1 MFNFVHIFTF
11 ALDLHFL
18 SNDVPEPSLALEH
31 EEFRGII
38 MFSFFNI
45 NFTITPKIF
54 INFFFQK
61 YHEDL
66 SSEWRNEQAL
76 KLIRDIYKCN
86 YKSNVTA
93 GYLKHMSKSE
103 NQFLLRH
110 NGRVWKS
117 CTSLLPSNV
126 ACFMPKF
133 LSNVCPLFPTRFRI
147 SF

>member
-1 MFNFVHIFTF
+1 MRNLGASLCFLFSILILQLPQNFYQ
-11 ALDLHFL
+11 
-18 SNDVPEPSLALEH
+18 
-31 EEFRGII
+31 
-38 MFSFFNI
+38 
-45 NFTITPKIF
+45 
-54 INFFFQK
+54 FFFQK